1 MSTYESDRRRLLRV
15 LLSLPVGYTAGCS
28 NVTDNSLSGPAE
40 LSPEESLSALILLLG
55 PWPDPAGRVG
65 ERFVERFLAAPHLV
79 GKFLPDSSGV
89 VQRVARRFGDV
100 PTPLME
106 VDLLPLAA
114 DEHTLLVKLA
124 RELYSLT
131 EIQRLAA
138 NQPPYGE
145 CQTDGTW
152 HTRAP
157 TER

>member
-1 MSTYESDRRRLLRV
+1 M
-15 LLSLPVGYTAGCS
+15 SLPVGYAAACS
-28 NVTDNSLSGPAE
+28 NATDNSPSGPAP
-40 LSPEESLSALILLLG
+40 LSAEESLSALILLLG
-55 PWPDPAGRVG
+55 PWPDPAGPVG

-79 GKFLPDSSGV
+79 GKFLPGSSGV
-89 VQRVARRFGDV
+89 VQRVARRFGEV
-100 PTPLME
+100 TTPLRK

-114 DEHTLLVKLA
+114 DERTLLLKLA
-124 RELYSLT
+124 TELYSLT

-157 TER
+157 MKRCSRTLHLEV

>member
-15 LLSLPVGYTAGCS
+15 LLSLPVGYAAGCS
-28 NVTDNSLSGPAE
+28 NATDNSPSGPAQ
-40 LSPEESLSALILLLG
+40 LSAAESLSALILLLG

-65 ERFVERFLAAPHLV
+65 ERFVERFLAAPHLL

-89 VQRVARRFGDV
+89 VQHVARRFGEIT
-100 PTPLME
+100 TPLRK

-114 DEHTLLVKLA
+114 DERTLLVKLA

-157 TER
+157 VER